1 MVITAIQEQDG
12 NVVAILEGSLDT
24 AAAAETEKAMDPLND
39 VEGKDIIIDCTDL
52 EYISSAGLRIFL
64 GILQNVEEKGVHVYI
79 KGVNAAVND
88 IFTITGFSNIFE
100 FI

>member
-1 MVITAIQEQDG
+1 MNVTIQEQDG
-12 NVVAILEGSLDT
+12 NMVAILKGNLNT
-24 AAAAETEKAMDPLND
+24 AVAAETEKAMDPLND

-64 GILQNVEEKGVHVYI
+64 AILQNVEEKGVHVYI
-79 KGVNAAVND
+79 KGLNDAVND

>member
-1 MVITAIQEQDG
+1 MMNVTIQEQDG
-12 NVVAILEGSLDT
+12 NMVAILKGNLNT
-24 AAAAETEKAMDPLND
+24 AVAAETEKAMDPLND

-64 GILQNVEEKGVHVYI
+64 AILQNVQERGVHVYI
-79 KGVNAAVND
+79 KGLSDALND
-88 IFTITGFSNIFE
+88 VFTITGFSNIFE

>member
-1 MVITAIQEQDG
+1 MNVTIQEQDG
-12 NVVAILEGSLDT
+12 NMVAILEGNLNT
-24 AAAAETEKAMDPLND
+24 AVAAATEKAMSPLND

-64 GILQNVEEKGVHVYI
+64 GILQNVQERGVHVYI
-79 KGVNAAVND
+79 KGLSDALND
-88 IFTITGFSNIFE
+88 VFVITGFSNIFE